1 MKGASDVLRRHRFDE
16 RDTERDHLGYMPDAR
31 LRTRIV
37 EDSLARFDE
46 TGHPTSL
53 VAGTGG

>member
-1 MKGASDVLRRHRFDE
+1 VFSGRDRFDE
-16 RDTERDHLGYMPDAR
+16 RDTGRDHLGCMPDAR

-37 EDSLARFDE
+37 EDLLARLDE

-53 VAGTGG
+53 VAGISG